1 MVIKNLLAK
10 VQDGKAEMENLYLI
24 GAYPSNVSI
33 SICVNYIYTFIYLLN
48 KCNHLQNSYY
58 SLYFCS
64 TIYYLCQY
72 YLEWICQ
79 PVLVSQLFISSPWE
93 NEVGKS
99 WHCFLYPESLAT
111 KNQTVQWYDDLGLGT
126 SSLSH
131 RGSATNSSLT
141 IWVVLVCTIP

>member
-10 VQDGKAEMENLYLI
+10 VQDGKAEMEILYLI
-24 GAYPSNVSI
+24 GVYPSDVSI

-79 PVLVSQLFISSPWE
+79 PVLVSQLFISSP
-93 NEVGKS
+93 
-99 WHCFLYPESLAT
+99 
-111 KNQTVQWYDDLGLGT
+111 
-126 SSLSH
+126 
-131 RGSATNSSLT
+131 
-141 IWVVLVCTIP
+141 